1 MKNKINKR
9 IKKLQSL
16 LGKQNPTI
24 TNNKYENILQSFIHQ
39 GIIKSFKI
47 CHNKNILHQDNYFE
61 VILACDKNLQIIF
74 TPAKNSREI
83 FLDDDCASRMH
94 IGIPDKF
101 IKKELVQIIK
111 TGIQKRNHGF
121 FTEEKAIEEI
131 KNCLQNQKGFITVRK
146 STDSENM
153 KGMDLEIVYKGT
165 LSSGQPIKVPVD
177 IKASLEA
184 QKGSKK
190 EKITRPTLFFNSD
203 LAHNPKL
210 LFEKICSIVR
220 GFYLLNTKYQDGLM
234 LIHQ

>member
-1 MKNKINKR
+1 MKNKPNTR
-9 IKKLQSL
+9 IKSLRSL
-16 LGKQNPTI
+16 LHKPNTS
-24 TNNKYENILQSFIHQ
+24 NKYENILQIFIDQ

-61 VILACDKNLQIIF
+61 VILACGKNLQIIF

-83 FLDDDCASRMH
+83 FLDDDCANRMH

-101 IKKELVQIIK
+101 LKKELVQIIE

-121 FTEEKAIEEI
+121 FTEAKAIEEI

-146 STDSENM
+146 STDSENI

-177 IKASLEA
+177 IKSSVEA

-190 EKITRPTLFFNSD
+190 EKITRPTLFFNSG
-203 LAHNPKL
+203 LERNPKL
-210 LFEKICSIVR
+210 LFEKVCSIVR
-220 GFYLLNTKYQDGLM
+220 GFYLLNTKYKDGIN